1 VPREWA
7 TPVRADWCPLIH
19 QSLQAIDRHNQ
30 LWFASRDPFHL
41 QQAQVLREYVGSY
54 IETLMPV
61 HGEVYY
67 RSCVGGTCR
76 YSSDLWQAELYLDH
90 LLGR

>member
-30 LWFASRDPFHL
+30 LWFVSRDPFHL
-41 QQAQVLREYVGSY
+41 QQAQVLREYVGRLKAW
-54 IETLMPV
+54 IHQQEAWQ
-61 HGEVYY
+61 
-67 RSCVGGTCR
+67 C
-76 YSSDLWQAELYLDH
+76 SDPK
-90 LLGR
+90 